1 MAQGREVALV
11 VLACTLGALALR
23 ALGLVLDRRLT
34 GLVRLPRR
42 RVLVGAS
49 TGAVLA
55 VVALALVVGAPQAVE
70 RQFERFVAQDQVETA
85 DLRERLTT
93 PANNG
98 RIDHWRTALI
108 GFEVAP
114 VRGTGAGTYA
124 LLWDQERQREYQ
136 VEDAH
141 SLYLEML
148 AELGVVGLVLIV
160 VVVGV
165 VLIGLLLRVRGPS
178 RGVAAGL
185 LGAALTWVLHA
196 GIDWDWEMPAVTVW
210 FFAIGGL
217 AVARRVTGGSDG
229 DDARPAR
236 TSAQGPPR
244 LVRLLA
250 ALGCLLLAVV
260 PARIALSA
268 GALEDSARAFA
279 RGDCATAVDR
289 ALDATGTLAV
299 RPEPFAILSY
309 CDVRLGAPALGVR
322 AMEKAVARDPHNWEY
337 AYGLALV
344 RASAGLDPRAAARR
358 ALALNPREGMVRE
371 MLARFGETEDPREWR
386 KRALAMRLPVD

>member
-1 MAQGREVALV
+1 VLVAALAVRSRALPAALLAGVPAVVIAVRAAYGADLVTAGPLRDAAAMAQGREVALV

-55 VVALALVVGAPQAVE
+55 VVALGLVVGAPQAVE

-148 AELGVVGLVLIV
+148 GELGVWSVFSP
-160 VVVGV
+160 
-165 VLIGLLLRVRGPS
+165 R
-178 RGVAAGL
+178 
-185 LGAALTWVLHA
+185 
-196 GIDWDWEMPAVTVW
+196 
-210 FFAIGGL
+210 L
-217 AVARRVTGGSDG
+217 AVCSW
-229 DDARPAR
+229 P
-236 TSAQGPPR
+236 
-244 LVRLLA
+244 
-250 ALGCLLLAVV
+250 
-260 PARIALSA
+260 
-268 GALEDSARAFA
+268 
-279 RGDCATAVDR
+279 
-289 ALDATGTLAV
+289 
-299 RPEPFAILSY
+299 SY
-309 CDVRLGAPALGVR
+309 Q
-322 AMEKAVARDPHNWEY
+322 
-337 AYGLALV
+337 
-344 RASAGLDPRAAARR
+344 RASPLRRR
-358 ALALNPREGMVRE
+358 AGGQRPGLR
-371 MLARFGETEDPREWR
+371 AR
-386 KRALAMRLPVD
+386 